1 MIIQPTLHY
10 FPLAHRNRQRMAY
23 WQWGNPL
30 ADHVVVCVHGLT
42 RQGRDFDVLA
52 KALLAEANKRGESI
66 RIVSVDI
73 IGRGMS
79 DWLDD
84 PMGYAVP
91 LYAQDMSA
99 FLAALHSEHAYTT
112 LDWVG
117 TSMGGLIGMGVIGG
131 FGMGAVELPV
141 AVRRLVLNDVG
152 PTLEWSSLVRI
163 GSYLGRHTPNV
174 GIWETE
180 QQGAEAMWHI
190 SSSFGPHSPEAWLA
204 LSRPQM
210 KQCADGQY
218 TLAYDPAIAELFKM
232 ASRESTTAGEA
243 MLWQLYEDITA
254 ETLITRGLESDL
266 LSQATA
272 RAMIERG
279 HKMPVPARVVEFAG
293 VGHAPTLVAEN
304 QHSVVVE
311 FLTTVIPAQA
321 GIQPSPSR

>member
-1 MIIQPTLHY
+1 MQPTFHHFALT
-10 FPLAHRNRQRMAY
+10 HRPHQADPKRMAY
-23 WQWGNPL
+23 WQWGNPS
-30 ADHVVVCVHGLT
+30 ADHVIVCVHGLT

-52 KALLAEANKRGESI
+52 QALLDRAASQGESI

-73 IGRGMS
+73 VGRGKS

-99 FLAALHSEHAYTT
+99 FLAALHSERAYTS

-152 PTLEWSSLVRI
+152 PALEWSSLVRI
-163 GSYLGRHTPNV
+163 GAYLGRHMPNV

-180 QQGAEAMWHI
+180 QQGADAMWQI
-190 SSSFGPHSPEAWLA
+190 SSSFGPHSQAQWLE
-204 LSRPQM
+204 LSRHLM
-210 KQCADGQY
+210 KRCADGKY

-232 ASRESTTAGEA
+232 ASRESTTAGEGF
-243 MLWQLYEDITA
+243 LWQLYEDMTA
-254 ETLITRGLESDL
+254 QTLITRGQESDL
-266 LSQATA
+266 LSKATA
-272 RAMIERG
+272 QAMIERG
-279 HKMPVPARVVEFAG
+279 HKMPVPAKVIEFEG
-293 VGHAPTLVAEN
+293 VGHAPTFVAEN
-304 QHSVVVE
+304 QHAVVAT
-311 FLTTVIPAQA
+311 FLLE
-321 GIQPSPSR
+321 